1 MKLSRLAAEGDS
13 RPMNLVAA
21 DVSRLII
28 LPEKIR
34 ADSHRLL
41 RFLSSFHSCW
51 QGLPGLSPP
60 AATEAIGRNSSARRA
75 TGLTPVPPSRMPG
88 LKKDQQNFG
97 RKRPAKVSVDQSWPR

>member
-51 QGLPGLSPP
+51 QGFPGLSVP
-60 AATEAIGRNSSARRA
+60 ATTAAIGPNSSGRRA
-75 TGLTPVPPSRMPG
+75 MEFMPGPPSQIPG
-88 LKKDQQNFG
+88 LKRDQQNSG
-97 RKRPAKVSVDQSWPR
+97 RKRPAKVSADPL